1 MAVTLQ
7 SDALCGGDEL
17 NRKRSKTLLLL
28 IIAGISGFSSLP
40 VVAQESAPHNVL
52 VIIVDDLRPELAVY
66 GDQVA
71 ITPNIDGLAATGVVF
86 ENAFTAVPVC
96 GASRAA
102 LLSGR
107 RPTAARF
114 LNFSARLD
122 RDLPGAATLPGYFR
136 EHGYYTVSN
145 GKVFDATS
153 DSEASWSEPAWNPEG
168 HWTSAMA
175 RNARRDDLQ
184 RAYQDNPPG
193 IVGPAFER
201 LDVADTDYPDGKVA
215 EKTVD
220 DLKRL
225 SERDSPFLLVVGF
238 RKPHLPFTAP
248 EKYWSLYDPAQFAL
262 PSTYYETP
270 EGSPSQPIHNSAEL
284 RNYAGIPQLG
294 PLEESQA
301 LNLIHAYHAAV
312 SYADAQVGKVL
323 DSLREFGLEDETIVV
338 LLGDHGW
345 QLGEHTMWNKHTL
358 FDLALRTPL
367 IIRAPEQAAS
377 RHTAVVSL
385 LDVFPTLSDLAG
397 LPIPEDLD
405 GVSLLP
411 VFANSEVSVRNAAI
425 SRWFDGASVRT
436 NRYRYTDWRD
446 ETGNIE
452 ARMLFDLSV
461 DPDETRNVS
470 EEDRYNDVVAELS
483 ALITEDGSGDSWSP
497 LVWEH
502 VQARD
507 GVTDSGE

>member
-1 MAVTLQ
+1 MSGKL
-7 SDALCGGDEL
+7 
-17 NRKRSKTLLLL
+17 SKTVLLL
-28 IIAGISGFSSLP
+28 IIAGIPGISSLP
-40 VVAQESAPHNVL
+40 VLAQESAPQNVL
-52 VIIVDDLRPELAVY
+52 VIIVDDLRPELAAY
-66 GDQVA
+66 GDQIA
-71 ITPNIDGLAATGVVF
+71 ITPNIDSLAATGVVF

-102 LLSGR
+102 LFSGR

-114 LNFSARLD
+114 LNFNARLD
-122 RDLPGAATLPGYFR
+122 TDLPSAATLPGYFQ

-145 GKVFDATS
+145 GKVFDATA

-168 HWTSAMA
+168 DWTSAMA

-184 RAYQDNPPG
+184 RAYRDNPRG
-193 IVGPAFER
+193 VLGPAFER
-201 LDVADTDYPDGKVA
+201 LNVADTDYPDGRVA

-220 DLKRL
+220 DLERL
-225 SERDSPFLLVVGF
+225 SERESPFLLVVGF

-248 EKYWSLYDPAQFAL
+248 ERYWSLYDPSQFTL
-262 PSTYYETP
+262 PPTYYETP
-270 EGSPSQPIHNSAEL
+270 EGAPPQPIHNSPEL
-284 RNYAGIPQLG
+284 RAYAGIPQQG
-294 PLEESQA
+294 PLDEAQA

-323 DSLREFGLEDETIVV
+323 DALREFGLEDETIVV

-345 QLGEHTMWNKHTL
+345 NLGEHTMWNKHTL

-367 IIRAPEQAAS
+367 IIRSPADAVS
-377 RHTAVVSL
+377 RHAAVVSL

-397 LPIPEDLD
+397 LPVPDDLD
-405 GVSLLP
+405 GVSLAP
-411 VFANSEVSVRNAAI
+411 VFANSESSVRNAAI

-436 NRYRYTDWRD
+436 SRYRYTDWRD
-446 ETGNIE
+446 ESGNIE

-461 DPDETRNVS
+461 DPEETKNVA

-483 ALITEDGSGDSWSP
+483 SLITEDESGQSWSP

-507 GVTDSGE
+507 GVTDSSE